1 MNKYA
6 LILNCIK
13 NAQKAGHNF
22 VVCSYSKN
30 LYYILNIFFE
40 KSFIK
45 GFFKKNMFRKKLF
58 IILLKYKNDKPVI
71 NEFFIKKIRTFFEK
85 KPDLF
90 SYNGLGQTLVSNLT
104 GTTTREIAFLSNIG
118 GSLLFSVK

>member
-6 LILNCIK
+6 LILNCIR
-13 NAQKAGHNF
+13 NAQNAGHNF
-22 VVCSYSKN
+22 VAYSYSKN

-45 GFFKKNMFRKKLF
+45 GFFKKTIFRRKVF
-58 IILLKYKNDKPVI
+58 IILLKYKNDKPIVNNFYI
-71 NEFFIKKIRTFFEK
+71 EKIKTFFLK
-85 KPDLF
+85 KPNLPN
-90 SYNGLGQTLVSNLT
+90 YNGFGQILVSTLI

-118 GSLLFSVK
+118 GLLLFSVK

>member
-13 NAQKAGHNF
+13 NAQNAGHNF
-22 VVCSYSKN
+22 VVYSYSKN
-30 LYYILNIFFE
+30 LYYILKIFSE

-45 GFFKKNMFRKKLF
+45 GFFKKNIFQKKVF
-58 IILLKYKNDKPVI
+58 MILLKYKNDKPVT
-71 NEFFIKKIRTFFEK
+71 NEFFIKKTRSFFSK
-85 KPDLF
+85 KLDIPN
-90 SYNGLGQTLVSNLT
+90 YNGFGQTLVSTLT
-104 GTTTREIAFLSNIG
+104 GMTTREIAFLSNIG